1 MTAVC
6 ERAETCLS
14 QQQSGRPLKRMMQRT
29 VSDTMDIKIGL
40 ADSPRELTIKL
51 PEGQEDIIS
60 TVEQAISGGQ
70 ATLKVE
76 DDKGRTYLIRT
87 DRIVYVEQGTAA
99 ARTVGFMR

>member
-1 MTAVC
+1 
-6 ERAETCLS
+6 
-14 QQQSGRPLKRMMQRT
+14 
-29 VSDTMDIKIGL
+29 MDIKIGL

-87 DRIVYVEQGTAA
+87 DRIVYVEQGTVA

>member
-1 MTAVC
+1 
-6 ERAETCLS
+6 
-14 QQQSGRPLKRMMQRT
+14 
-29 VSDTMDIKIGL
+29 MDIKIGL

-51 PEGQEDIIS
+51 PEGQEDTIA

-76 DDKGRTYLIRT
+76 DDKGRIYLIRT

-99 ARTVGFMR
+99 ARSVGFMR

>member
-6 ERAETCLS
+6 ARADMGLP
-14 QQQSGRPLKRMMQRT
+14 QRQSGRPLKRMMQRT